1 MATFL
6 DLIQAFF
13 GNDTTE
19 EEFVEEKPNINRVE
33 QLPLYTEEN
42 KYE

>member
-6 DLIQAFF
+6 DLICAFF
-13 GNDTTE
+13 TRPTTE
-19 EEFVEEKPNINRVE
+19 EEFAEEKPNINRVE